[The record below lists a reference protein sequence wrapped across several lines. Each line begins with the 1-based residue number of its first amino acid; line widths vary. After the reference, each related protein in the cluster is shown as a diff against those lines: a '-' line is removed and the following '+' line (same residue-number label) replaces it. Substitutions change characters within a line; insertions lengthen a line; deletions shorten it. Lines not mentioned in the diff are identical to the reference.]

1 MNKQKIA
8 DTCMIPGVYVIPGEH
23 FKEKE
28 FKFDMFCKHQGHLI
42 NQGITMC
49 NIGLDPSKCDTC
61 KFREPETI
69 NSKIATTSTI
79 DTDHIFH
86 ENSHRQWYE
95 EYHKCGAYWAKFWLS
110 SGKKYAQT
118 PKHIIRWIL
127 ENHYKRK
134 FK

>member
-8 DTCMIPGVYVIPGEH
+8 DTYVIPGEY

-28 FKFDMFCKHQGHLI
+28 FRFDVFCKHQGHLV

-49 NIGLDPSKCDTC
+49 NARHDPSKCETC

-69 NSKIATTSTI
+69 TGKMATASTI
-79 DTDHIFH
+79 DPDHIFNG
-86 ENSHRQWYE
+86 NSHRQWYE
-95 EYHKCGAYWAKFWLS
+95 EYHKYGAYWAKFWLT
-110 SGKKYAQT
+110 SGKQYAKT
-118 PKHIIRWIL
+118 PKQIIRWIL
-127 ENHYKRK
+127 ENHYQKK